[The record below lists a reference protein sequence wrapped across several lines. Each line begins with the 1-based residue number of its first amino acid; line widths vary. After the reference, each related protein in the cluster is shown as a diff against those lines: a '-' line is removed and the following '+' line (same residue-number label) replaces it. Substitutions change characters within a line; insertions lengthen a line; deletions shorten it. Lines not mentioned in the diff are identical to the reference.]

1 MFWQNRIADLCLLGV
16 WIINDG
22 ARGEKDGHSDQSPSS
37 DDIDDIL
44 HIDPEGPL
52 SFIVYRMHPIRAA

>member
-1 MFWQNRIADLCLLGV
+1 MLGV